1 MILYKAASVTAN
13 PSGWP
18 TTRNLLPTNFGSPTE
33 NWDIHGT
40 LATAMFLRSIKI
52 LFPSDLIWL
61 KTCMEI
67 CFYQYPMFYGYSF
80 PICQWTFMPF
90 TSSITTIPWP
100 FSFVKFPTV
109 PTLLRSVFLLVMVAL
124 WDVNCGTRW
133 DEKVCQN
140 WRVGKAS
147 NLRLDLHSGKLF
159 IAMEN
164 GPIWV
169 DVFPIEDGDSPASY
183 VNLPEGTWH
192 IRFILFFW
200 FCYCV
205 RCVFSHKRSARTQT
219 SCLQRKCSSARY
231 IKPSHLE
238 QVFDTWWCVN
248 IQKHC
253 FQGFQYPLH
262 CISRPQATYW
272 NRNAVMECI

>member
-1 MILYKAASVTAN
+1 MDLPFQFANGHLCHLLKVYNNRILEYH
-13 PSGWP
+13 
-18 TTRNLLPTNFGSPTE
+18 
-33 NWDIHGT
+33 D
-40 LATAMFLRSIKI
+40 
-52 LFPSDLIWL
+52 LF
-61 KTCMEI
+61 
-67 CFYQYPMFYGYSF
+67 
-80 PICQWTFMPF
+80 
-90 TSSITTIPWP
+90 SSEVPDR
-100 FSFVKFPTV
+100 
-109 PTLLRSVFLLVMVAL
+109 PTLLRSVFLWVMAAL
-124 WDVNCGTRW
+124 WDVLCGTRW
-133 DEKVCQN
+133 DSRVPTGELERHQTSDLTYTPINWHSNGKWTPLKMYFLLKMGIFQPAMLICQ
-140 WRVGKAS
+140 RV
-147 NLRLDLHSGKLF
+147 LDIFVS
-159 IAMEN
+159 
-164 GPIWV
+164 
-169 DVFPIEDGDSPASY
+169 
-183 VNLPEGTWH
+183 
-192 IRFILFFW
+192 FFGG

>member
-1 MILYKAASVTAN
+1 MIKD
-13 PSGWP
+13 
-18 TTRNLLPTNFGSPTE
+18 LPWRCG
-33 NWDIHGT
+33 
-40 LATAMFLRSIKI
+40 
-52 LFPSDLIWL
+52 
-61 KTCMEI
+61 
-67 CFYQYPMFYGYSF
+67 FYQYPMFYGYSF

-90 TSSITTIPWP
+90 TKSITTFFHDLFFQWSSKNRPNSLEVS
-100 FSFVKFPTV
+100 FSVGHGSIVGRPTRDKVGWKSV
-109 PTLLRSVFLLVMVAL
+109 P
-124 WDVNCGTRW
+124 
-133 DEKVCQN
+133 N

-147 NLRLDLHSGKLF
+147 NLRLDLQSDKLF

-169 DVFPIEDGDSPASY
+169 DVFPIEDGDIPASY

-192 IRFILFFW
+192 IRFILFCW